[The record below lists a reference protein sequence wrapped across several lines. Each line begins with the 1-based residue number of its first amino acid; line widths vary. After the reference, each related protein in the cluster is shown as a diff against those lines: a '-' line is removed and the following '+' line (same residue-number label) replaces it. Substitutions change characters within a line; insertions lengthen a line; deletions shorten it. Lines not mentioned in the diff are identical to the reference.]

1 MTPSGTSVSADSSL
15 SSASPSGGAFL
26 LPQYNSALG
35 LFHFASKHMTTKA
48 QLEAQV
54 TDLQDQLAAAQTA
67 SQPAELT
74 EIEKRKQRAN
84 NTTVVLVRRCFPVTT
99 REGEVVEG
107 GFKLP
112 AVQSLDINYGTKEE
126 PNWKKHQVQ
135 ETWFEVWN
143 NGTPLGDQ
151 LNTLI
156 QSTEYAVLRLY
167 WEFTSK
173 PENVYVTDE
182 VNDKG
187 VSYKKTNFRYAPK
200 KRIFAFDTLHQ
211 VDLETEVQEEIAF

>member
-1 MTPSGTSVSADSSL
+1 M
-15 SSASPSGGAFL
+15 
-26 LPQYNSALG
+26 PQFNSALG
-35 LFHFASKHMTTKA
+35 FVHFASKHMTTKA
-48 QLEAQV
+48 QLETQLTEVQAQLAE
-54 TDLQDQLAAAQTA
+54 TQDQLAAAQA
-67 SQPAELT
+67 PSQPAELT
-74 EIEKRKQRAN
+74 KIEKRKQCAS
-84 NTTVVLVRRCFPVTT
+84 NTTVVLVRRCFPVTKKDGT
-99 REGEVVEG
+99 PVEG

-112 AVQSLDINYGTKEE
+112 ATQSMDVNYGDTDNPDYQKVT
-126 PNWKKHQVQ
+126 VQ

-167 WEFTSK
+167 WEFSSK

-187 VSYKKTNFRYAPK
+187 VSYKKTNFRYAPA
-200 KRIFAFDTLHQ
+200 KRIFAFDTLAQ
-211 VDLETEVQEEIAF
+211 VDLESGNQEEIPF

>member
-1 MTPSGTSVSADSSL
+1 
-15 SSASPSGGAFL
+15 
-26 LPQYNSALG
+26 
-35 LFHFASKHMTTKA
+35 MTTKA
-48 QLEAQV
+48 QLETQLTEVQAQLAE
-54 TDLQDQLAAAQTA
+54 TQDQLAAAQA
-67 SQPAELT
+67 PSQPAELT
-74 EIEKRKQRAN
+74 KIEKRKQCAS
-84 NTTVVLVRRCFPVTT
+84 NTTVVLVRRCFPVTKKDGT
-99 REGEVVEG
+99 PVEG

-112 AVQSLDINYGTKEE
+112 ATQSMDVNYGDTDNPDYQKVT
-126 PNWKKHQVQ
+126 VQ

-167 WEFTSK
+167 WEFSSK

-187 VSYKKTNFRYAPK
+187 VSYKKTNFRYAPA
-200 KRIFAFDTLHQ
+200 KRIFAFDTLAQ
-211 VDLETEVQEEIAF
+211 VDLESGNQEEIPF

>member
-1 MTPSGTSVSADSSL
+1 MTV
-15 SSASPSGGAFL
+15 
-26 LPQYNSALG
+26 
-35 LFHFASKHMTTKA
+35 TKA
-48 QLEAQV
+48 QLETQLADAQDQLAAQAEQLAAADNALAE
-54 TDLQDQLAAAQTA
+54 TQEQLAAAQTP

-74 EIEKRKQRAN
+74 KIEKRKQCAN

-112 AVQSLDINYGTKEE
+112 AVQSLDINYGTKDE
-126 PNWKKHQVQ
+126 PDYKKHQVQ

-156 QSTEYAVLRLY
+156 QSTDYAVLRLY

>member
-1 MTPSGTSVSADSSL
+1 MTV
-15 SSASPSGGAFL
+15 
-26 LPQYNSALG
+26 
-35 LFHFASKHMTTKA
+35 TKA
-48 QLEAQV
+48 QLE
-54 TDLQDQLAAAQTA
+54 TQLAEVQAQLA
-67 SQPAELT
+67 RAEEQGPGQCPGCRPGNWLPPWPSQPAELT
-74 EIEKRKQRAN
+74 KIEKRKQCAS
-84 NTTVVLVRRCFPVTT
+84 NTTVVLVRRCFPVTKKDGT
-99 REGEVVEG
+99 PVEG

-112 AVQSLDINYGTKEE
+112 ATQSMDINYGDSDK
-126 PNWKKHQVQ
+126 PNYKKVTVQ

-167 WEFTSK
+167 WEFSCPST
-173 PENVYVTDE
+173 NVYTTEE

-200 KRIFAFDTLHQ
+200 KRIFAFDTLSQ
-211 VDLETEVQEEIAF
+211 VDLESGNQEEIPF

>member
-1 MTPSGTSVSADSSL
+1 MTV
-15 SSASPSGGAFL
+15 
-26 LPQYNSALG
+26 
-35 LFHFASKHMTTKA
+35 TKA
-48 QLEAQV
+48 QLETQLAEAQ
-54 TDLQDQLAAAQTA
+54 DQLALAKASQQQIASEYAKAQEQLAAAQVP

-74 EIEKRKQRAN
+74 KIEKRKQCAS
-84 NTTVVLVRRCFPVTT
+84 NTTVVLVRRCFPVTKKDGT
-99 REGEVVEG
+99 PVEG

-112 AVQSLDINYGTKEE
+112 ATQSMDINYGDGDE
-126 PNWKKHQVQ
+126 PSYQKVTVQ
-135 ETWFEVWN
+135 ETWFDVWN

-167 WEFTSK
+167 WEFSCPST
-173 PENVYVTDE
+173 NVYTTEE

-200 KRIFAFDTLHQ
+200 KRIFAFDTLAQ
-211 VDLETEVQEEIAF
+211 VDLESGNQEDIPF

>member
-1 MTPSGTSVSADSSL
+1 MTA
-15 SSASPSGGAFL
+15 
-26 LPQYNSALG
+26 
-35 LFHFASKHMTTKA
+35 TKA
-48 QLEAQV
+48 QLETQLAEVHAQ
-54 TDLQDQLAAAQTA
+54 LAQAQEQLAAAQA
-67 SQPAELT
+67 ANQPAELT
-74 EIEKRKQRAN
+74 EIEMRKQRAN
-84 NTTVVLVRRCFPVTT
+84 NSTVVLVRRCFPVTT

-112 AVQSLDINYGTKEE
+112 AIQSLDINYGTKEK

-173 PENVYVTDE
+173 PCLLYTSDAADE
-182 VNDKG
+182 
-187 VSYKKTNFRYAPK
+187 
-200 KRIFAFDTLHQ
+200 
-211 VDLETEVQEEIAF
+211 

>member
-1 MTPSGTSVSADSSL
+1 MTV
-15 SSASPSGGAFL
+15 
-26 LPQYNSALG
+26 
-35 LFHFASKHMTTKA
+35 TKA
-48 QLEAQV
+48 QLETQLAE
-54 TDLQDQLAAAQTA
+54 LQDQLTRAEEQLAASDNALAETQEQLAAALVP

-74 EIEKRKQRAN
+74 KIEKRKQCAS
-84 NTTVVLVRRCFPVTT
+84 NTTVVLVRRCFPVTKKDGT
-99 REGEVVEG
+99 PVEG

-112 AVQSLDINYGTKEE
+112 AQQSMDINYGDSDNPDYQKVT
-126 PNWKKHQVQ
+126 VQ

-167 WEFTSK
+167 WEFSCPST
-173 PENVYVTDE
+173 NVYTTDE

-200 KRIFAFDTLHQ
+200 KRIFAFDTLSQ
-211 VDLETEVQEEIAF
+211 VDLESGNQEEIPF

>member
-1 MTPSGTSVSADSSL
+1 
-15 SSASPSGGAFL
+15 
-26 LPQYNSALG
+26 
-35 LFHFASKHMTTKA
+35 MTTKA

-54 TDLQDQLAAAQTA
+54 TELQEQLAKADNALAETQDHLAAAQA
-67 SQPAELT
+67 ANQPAELT
-74 EIEKRKQRAN
+74 KIEKRKQCAN

-107 GFKLP
+107 GYKLP
-112 AVQSLDINYGTKEE
+112 AVQSMDVNYGTKEE
-126 PNWKKHQVQ
+126 PDYKKHEVQ

-156 QSTEYAVLRLY
+156 QSTEYVLIRLY

-173 PENVYVTDE
+173 SENIYFTDE

-187 VSYKKTNFRYAPK
+187 RSYKKTNYRYAPK